1 MEYLHTAGYPVPAV
15 GKLSTDG
22 SELVMERVEGHNMG
36 QALSRAPW
44 LVKRQA
50 SVLADLHCR
59 LHEITPPEFLDP
71 APVGDGDSI
80 VHLDLHPLNVI
91 LGPKGP
97 VVIDWA
103 NTARGD
109 PATDVGLAWV
119 LVCAG
124 EIPANRV
131 AARLHRWGR
140 SLFTDSFLA
149 SFDREQVARQ
159 LREVV
164 AWKAGDSHMSEI
176 EIEAMWA
183 VVERTR

>member
-1 MEYLHTAGYPVPAV
+1 
-15 GKLSTDG
+15 
-22 SELVMERVEGHNMG
+22 MG
-36 QALSRAPW
+36 QSLSRAPW
-44 LVKRQA
+44 LIKRQA
-50 SVLADLHCR
+50 SVLAGLHCR
-59 LHEITPPEFLDP
+59 LHEIPPPEFLDP

-97 VVIDWA
+97 VVIDWTNA
-103 NTARGD
+103 ARGD
-109 PATDVGLAWV
+109 PATNVGLVWV

-140 SLFTDSFLA
+140 SQFTDSFLR

-159 LREVV
+159 LRDVV
-164 AWKAGDSHMSEI
+164 AWKARDSHMSEM
-176 EIEAMWA
+176 EIEAMWG